1 MSVDVKVEKFD
12 VNSGLEAS
20 VIIDGDVFTI
30 NIDSESIQKV
40 LDENTMELTPENL
53 DKISNSS
60 EGSVSSYPNPVYKT
74 KRK

>member
-30 NIDSESIQKV
+30 NIDSDSVQK
-40 LDENTMELTPENL
+40 
-53 DKISNSS
+53 
-60 EGSVSSYPNPVYKT
+60 Y
-74 KRK
+74 